1 MKPNRTLMKYS
12 FLLKALFFLA
22 LFFVLNNYSS
32 AQLVVN
38 GGGTPLQIVNAF
50 VSSGLSVSNVTLNC
64 GPNSSTAAYG
74 TFTATSTN
82 LGIPS
87 GVLLTTGEADL
98 AIGPND
104 VNYEGYCVNTIFN
117 DPQLTA
123 IEPTAYNDPCI
134 LEFDVVPHCD
144 SLVINFAFGSEE
156 YPEFVDAGYNDAFGF
171 FVTGPSS
178 SCDPGGYNN
187 TNVAQLPNGAPVSID
202 NINAGYYSGCPLS
215 QTGCMNCNY
224 YTNNCGG
231 TTIQYDGLTKP
242 IYVHLAV
249 CPCATYHWKIAI
261 ADAGDCVY
269 DSGIFLNYLTS
280 CSTGFNYTVDA
291 TAANCV
297 CDGAA
302 SVNISAGVPPYT
314 YTWSPGGQTTSSVSS
329 LCPGT
334 YTVSVTDNSSCGY
347 PLVQTFSIVNNSP
360 VSVTA
365 SHTNETCYGQVNAT
379 ASVTPTG
386 GNGPY
391 TFSWTPGGMST
402 QTVSN
407 LSAGTYTVVVTD
419 ANGCTSSTSVVVL
432 EPGPFATNWTG
443 NNINCF
449 GNCTGNAAPNFTGG
463 TLPYTYS
470 WSPSGGTGPSASS
483 LCAGVYTVSVTDA
496 SGCTGAATINIV
508 QPAQL
513 VANPTILGNV
523 RCNGQCNGV
532 ARVQGSGGTPGYTY
546 SWNTTPVQTT
556 ATVSNLCAGTYTA
569 FVRDSRG
576 CTSTTTVT
584 VTEPPAITASTTSTD
599 ATCSSCS
606 DGSITITAGGGT
618 PGYTYSLSPNA
629 GTLTGNTFNNV
640 PPGNYN
646 ACVTDAN
653 NCSTCD
659 SITVNFTVGIG
670 SLISQ
675 QQIYFYP
682 NPFSGE
688 TWLNVKSSLKGG
700 LILKITDAL
709 GKEVSEISVND
720 ERTLLTRKVLP
731 AAGVYSYRLIQGKTT
746 VALGKLTVVD

>member
-1 MKPNRTLMKYS
+1 MKYYYS
-12 FLLKALFFLA
+12 LIKALFFFSF
-22 LFFVLNNYSS
+22 LFIANLSYS
-32 AQLVVN
+32 QLVVN
-38 GGGTPLQIVNAF
+38 SGGTPQQIVNAF
-50 VSSGLSVSNVTLNC
+50 ISSGLSVSNVVLNC
-64 GPNSSTAAYG
+64 GPNTSTAAYG

-87 GVLLTTGEADL
+87 GVILTTGEADL

-104 VNYEGYCVNTIFN
+104 ADYTGYCGIGAGPP

-123 IEPTAYNDPCI
+123 IEPTAVNDLCV

-144 SLVINFAFGSEE
+144 SLIINFAFGSEE
-156 YPEFVDAGYNDAFGF
+156 YPEFVDAGFNDAFGF

-178 SCDPGGYNN
+178 SCVAGGYNN

-242 IYVHLAV
+242 IYVSLGV

-280 CSTGFNYTVDA
+280 CSTGFSYNVNSTP
-291 TAANCV
+291 ANCV
-297 CDGAA
+297 CDGTA

-314 YTWSPGGQTTSSVSS
+314 YAWSPGGQTTTSVSG
-329 LCPGT
+329 LCPGN

-347 PLVQTFSIVNNSP
+347 PLVQTFSIANNSP

-365 SHTNETCYGQVNAT
+365 FHSNETCYSQTNAT
-379 ASVTPTG
+379 ATVNPTG

-391 TFSWTPGGMST
+391 TYQWTPGGQTT
-402 QTVSN
+402 QTATN
-407 LSAGTYTVVVTD
+407 LAAATYTVVVTD
-419 ANGCTSSTSVVVL
+419 ANGCSSSTTVVVT
-432 EPGPFATNWTG
+432 EPAPFATNWTG

-449 GNCTGNAAPNFTGG
+449 GNCTGMAAPNFTGG
-463 TLPYTYS
+463 SFPYSYQ
-470 WSPSGGTGPSASS
+470 WSPSGGNGATASN
-483 LCAGVYTVSVTDA
+483 LCAGGYTVTVTDA
-496 SGCTGAATINIV
+496 NSCTGTATITIV
-508 QPAQL
+508 QPTQL
-513 VANPTILGNV
+513 NANQTVLANV

-546 SWNTTPVQTT
+546 AWSPGGQTT
-556 ATVSNLCAGTYTA
+556 TTVSNLCAGNYTA
-569 FVRDSRG
+569 TVRDSRG
-576 CTSTTTVT
+576 CTATTIVT
-584 VTEPPAITASTTSTD
+584 VTAPPVLTASSSSVD
-599 ATCSSCS
+599 ASCSSCA
-606 DGSITITAGGGT
+606 DGSITILAGGGT
-618 PGYTYSLSPNA
+618 PGYTYTLSPNA
-629 GTLTGNTFNNV
+629 GSLSGNTFSNV

-653 NCSTCD
+653 NCTTCD
-659 SITVNFTVGIG
+659 SVGVSFTVGIS
-670 SLISQ
+670 SLNSA
-675 QQIYFYP
+675 QQIFFYP

-688 TWLNVKSSLKGG
+688 TWLHVKSGLKEG
-700 LILKITDAL
+700 LMLKITDAL
-709 GKEVSEISVND
+709 GKDIGEINITEAQTAID
-720 ERTLLTRKVLP
+720 RKLLP
-731 AAGVYSYRLIQGKTT
+731 AAGVYTYRLVLNKKT
-746 VALGKLTVVD
+746 VASGKLTVVD